1 MTATVLNT
9 KVIEVENNIPD
20 TSSLVTTTVPIRKI
34 TGVENKMPYAN
45 GLVKKTD
52 SNPKISDIEKNFF
65 ITSDYDKFMSKTL
78 DAKIRYSISLIFL
91 ISQKS

>member
-20 TSSLVTTTVPIRKI
+20 
-34 TGVENKMPYAN
+34 AN

-78 DAKIRYSISLIFL
+78 DAKIREKRLLNKFNISNLAKIL
-91 ISQKS
+91 N